1 MTLKAVVAYL
11 DYRLKANEEQ
21 TLFEVFVAENL
32 ATISAGNRYKER
44 MGYSEKRNAIW
55 GEEKKKDTRTA
66 RQIIDNTF
74 AARGVKVKWKN
85 KEKNDRESV

>member
-1 MTLKAVVAYL
+1 MTFKAVVAYL
-11 DYRLKANEEQ
+11 DYRLKANEER

-66 RQIIDNTF
+66 RQIIDDTF

-85 KEKNDRESV
+85 KEKNDRELV

>member
-1 MTLKAVVAYL
+1 MTFKAVVAYL
-11 DYRLKANEEQ
+11 DYRLKANEER

-66 RQIIDNTF
+66 RQIIDDTF

-85 KEKNDRESV
+85 KEKNDREPV

>member
-1 MTLKAVVAYL
+1 MTFKAVVAYL

>member
-11 DYRLKANEEQ
+11 DYRLRANEEQ

-66 RQIIDNTF
+66 RQIIDDTF

-85 KEKNDRESV
+85 KEKNDCEPV

>member
-1 MTLKAVVAYL
+1 MTFKAVVSYL

-55 GEEKKKDTRTA
+55 GDEKKKDTRTA
-66 RQIIDNTF
+66 RQIIDDTF
-74 AARGVKVKWKN
+74 AARGVKVKWN
-85 KEKNDRESV
+85 KKEVKQ

>member
-1 MTLKAVVAYL
+1 MTFKAVVAYL
-11 DYRLKANEEQ
+11 DYRLRANEER

-66 RQIIDNTF
+66 RQIIDDTF

-85 KEKNDRESV
+85 KERNDRELV

>member
-1 MTLKAVVAYL
+1 MTFKAVVAYL
-11 DYRLKANEEQ
+11 DYRLKANEER

-66 RQIIDNTF
+66 RQIINDTF

-85 KEKNDRESV
+85 KEKNDREPV

>member
-1 MTLKAVVAYL
+1 MTFKAVVAYL
-11 DYRLKANEEQ
+11 DYRLRANEEQ

-66 RQIIDNTF
+66 RQIIDDTF
-74 AARGVKVKWKN
+74 AARGIKVKWKN
-85 KEKNDRESV
+85 KGGSK

>member
-1 MTLKAVVAYL
+1 MTFKAVVAYL
-11 DYRLKANEEQ
+11 DYRLKSNEEQ

-44 MGYSEKRNAIW
+44 MEYSEKRNAIW

-66 RQIIDNTF
+66 RKIIDDTF

-85 KEKNDRESV
+85 KEVKQ

>member
-11 DYRLKANEEQ
+11 DYRLKANEER
-21 TLFEVFVAENL
+21 TLFEVFVAENI

-66 RQIIDNTF
+66 RQIIDDTF

>member
-1 MTLKAVVAYL
+1 MTFKAVVAYL
-11 DYRLKANEEQ
+11 DYRLKANEER

-66 RQIIDNTF
+66 RQIIDDTF

-85 KEKNDRESV
+85 KERNDRELV

>member
-1 MTLKAVVAYL
+1 MTFKAVVAYL

-55 GEEKKKDTRTA
+55 GEERKKDTRTA
-66 RQIIDNTF
+66 KQIINDTF

-85 KEKNDRESV
+85 KEKNDREPV

>member
-1 MTLKAVVAYL
+1 MTFKAVVSYL
-11 DYRLKANEEQ
+11 DYRLRANEEQ

-55 GEEKKKDTRTA
+55 GEEKKKDMRTA
-66 RQIIDNTF
+66 RQIIDDTF

-85 KEKNDRESV
+85 KEKNDREPV

>member
-11 DYRLKANEEQ
+11 DYRLRANEEQ

-66 RQIIDNTF
+66 RQIIEDTF

-85 KEKNDRESV
+85 KEKNDREPV

>member
-11 DYRLKANEEQ
+11 DYRLRANEEQ

-66 RQIIDNTF
+66 RQIIDDTF

-85 KEKNDRESV
+85 KEKNDREPV